1 MSIAIKSLNRGKSYG
16 LDNLIDEMF
25 IDGIHALSPLLVNIF
40 NYIFESGTY
49 PQEWL
54 KGIIASIPKKGYLTD
69 ANNYRGIT
77 IMSVFAKLFSI
88 ILNNRLVKFAENSSQ
103 FNDFQYGFREKRSTT
118 DCLFILHNMIKCT
131 LDILYCTFVDFKAA
145 IDLVTREEL
154 SYKLQ
159 CFGVSNKIVDIIKS
173 MYTCVKLC
181 IRQFSSLSDF
191 FNSNV
196 GVKQGEPLSP
206 FLFLLYINDLADEL
220 RCGNYENL

>member
-1 MSIAIKSLNRGKSYG
+1 MSIAIKSLDRGKSYG

-54 KGIIASIPKKGYLTD
+54 KGIIVSIPKKGYLTD

-131 LDILYCTFVDFKAA
+131 LDKKKKTILYICGFQ
-145 IDLVTREEL
+145 
-154 SYKLQ
+154 S
-159 CFGVSNKIVDIIKS
+159 SN
-173 MYTCVKLC
+173 
-181 IRQFSSLSDF
+181 
-191 FNSNV
+191 
-196 GVKQGEPLSP
+196 
-206 FLFLLYINDLADEL
+206 
-220 RCGNYENL
+220 

>member
-1 MSIAIKSLNRGKSYG
+1 MKRKHKVKNLAKHSPSAFWKYIKKQNNKNEVDGPSADEFIKDYSKLSTDLHVNHHEYADHDIEINELDCKITTDEVTIAIKSLDRGKSYG

-25 IDGIHALSPLLVNIF
+25 IDGIHVLSPLLVNIF

-54 KGIIASIPKKGYLTD
+54 KGIIVPIPRKGYLTD

-118 DCLFILHNMIKCT
+118 DCIFILHNMIKCT
-131 LDILYCTFVDFKAA
+131 LDKKKKTILYICGFQ
-145 IDLVTREEL
+145 
-154 SYKLQ
+154 S
-159 CFGVSNKIVDIIKS
+159 SN
-173 MYTCVKLC
+173 
-181 IRQFSSLSDF
+181 
-191 FNSNV
+191 
-196 GVKQGEPLSP
+196 
-206 FLFLLYINDLADEL
+206 
-220 RCGNYENL
+220 